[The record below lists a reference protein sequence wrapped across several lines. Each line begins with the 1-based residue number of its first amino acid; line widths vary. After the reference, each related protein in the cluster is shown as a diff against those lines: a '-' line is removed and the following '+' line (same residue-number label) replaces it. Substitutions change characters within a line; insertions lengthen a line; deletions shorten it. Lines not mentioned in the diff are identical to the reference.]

1 VLTLD
6 TRMREGVC
14 NNEETS
20 CACTPP
26 TMPGAAQLRIAMA
39 LIELVAWRVISIL
52 VCGVY
57 VFNWMPVAVVI
68 SSGCGVY

>member
-1 VLTLD
+1 
-6 TRMREGVC
+6 
-14 NNEETS
+14 
-20 CACTPP
+20 
-26 TMPGAAQLRIAMA
+26 MA

-68 SSGCGVY
+68 SSGRGVY